1 MMAQDLIVLFVF
13 CLFVFCLF
21 FFFFVV
27 VVVLFVVVFFFFFV
41 FFVCGGG
48 ELFMN
53 ITNDI
58 LRLLKTVLK
67 RTSLFRFVGH

>member
-1 MMAQDLIVLFVF
+1 MMAQD
-13 CLFVFCLF
+13 
-21 FFFFVV
+21 FFFV
-27 VVVLFVVVFFFFFV
+27 LFCFGGGV
-41 FFVCGGG
+41 GG